1 MLKNLMLCLSY
12 AIPRAIK
19 KAILFKNELDFTI
32 NKNYLIYVLIF
43 FKKHS
48 NFQLNVLNDI
58 TVIDNLK
65 KTPRFIMIYQLLSTR
80 YNNRLRLSIYLKVNE
95 VYTASSIFKSA
106 DWLEREVWDMFGIF
120 FLGHKDLRR
129 ILTDYMFS
137 GHPLRKDFPLIG
149 YLEIIYNESEKKLL
163 LVPVTS
169 CNM

>member
-1 MLKNLMLCLSY
+1 MLCLSY

-19 KAILFKNELDFTI
+19 KAILFKNELDFSI
-32 NKNYLIYVLIF
+32 NKNYLLYVLTF

-48 NFQLNVLNDI
+48 NFQLNVLNDV

-106 DWLEREVWDMFGIF
+106 DWLEREV
-120 FLGHKDLRR
+120 
-129 ILTDYMFS
+129 
-137 GHPLRKDFPLIG
+137 
-149 YLEIIYNESEKKLL
+149 
-163 LVPVTS
+163 
-169 CNM
+169 